1 MSTENKTKFWVIC
14 CEDTEATRKIAT
26 TVADWQL
33 PGVRS
38 LVTTDLAEA
47 ETIAQSEYAIFI
59 TTCAQPSAQIKMSPL
74 TLVRSQDSSAADN
87 ESPAS
92 QLIAMHE
99 RYGQSPQSWWFKLPA
114 TEVRAQKV
122 QPVATEKSV
131 AQGLAQVE
139 IFVRN
144 YTREMA
150 STIRTATN
158 NARNTTASPH
168 AASSDPSR
176 TEQSQPATTQQA
188 KAQLAKEQP
197 AKEQPAKRKAVLYPC
212 RRI

>member
-1 MSTENKTKFWVIC
+1 MSTENKTKFWVVC
-14 CEDTEATRKIAT
+14 CEETEATRKIAT
-26 TVADWQL
+26 TVANWQM

-47 ETIAQSEYAIFI
+47 ATIAQSEYAIFI
-59 TTCAQPSAQIKMSPL
+59 TTCSQPSSQIKMSPL
-74 TLVRSQDSSAADN
+74 TLSKTNSDQAN

-99 RYGQSPQSWWFKLPA
+99 RYGQSPQSWWFKLPT
-114 TEVRAQKV
+114 TEVRALKV

-144 YTREMA
+144 YTRELA
-150 STIRTATN
+150 STVRTVNN
-158 NARNTTASPH
+158 NARNT
-168 AASSDPSR
+168 AASGHESPANK
-176 TEQSQPATTQQA
+176 SQQTKEKPAQ
-188 KAQLAKEQP
+188 
-197 AKEQPAKRKAVLYPC
+197 RKVVLSHY
-212 RRI
+212 RRL

>member
-1 MSTENKTKFWVIC
+1 MSTENKTKFWVVC

-26 TVADWQL
+26 TVADWQM

-59 TTCAQPSAQIKMSPL
+59 TTCAQPSSQIKMSPL
-74 TLVRSQDSSAADN
+74 TLVRSPANTAKAAEVKSTDSPDSQRPD
-87 ESPAS
+87 S

-99 RYGQSPQSWWFKLPA
+99 RYGQSPQSWWFQLPT

-139 IFVRN
+139 IFARN
-144 YTREMA
+144 YTRELA
-150 STIRTATN
+150 STVRTAS
-158 NARNTTASPH
+158 ARNTESTHTAPT
-168 AASSDPSR
+168 D
-176 TEQSQPATTQQA
+176 
-188 KAQLAKEQP
+188 KAQK
-197 AKEQPAKRKAVLYPC
+197 AKEQPAKRKVVLSHY
-212 RRI
+212 RRL

>member
-1 MSTENKTKFWVIC
+1 MSTENKTKFWVVC

-26 TVADWQL
+26 TVADWQM

-47 ETIAQSEYAIFI
+47 QTIAQSEYAIFI
-59 TTCAQPSAQIKMSPL
+59 TTCPQPSSQIKMSPL
-74 TLVRSQDSSAADN
+74 TLVRSQPDPSNRD
-87 ESPAS
+87 ESPAA

-99 RYGQSPQSWWFKLPA
+99 RYGQSPQSWWFKLPT

-122 QPVATEKSV
+122 QPVAIEKSV

-144 YTREMA
+144 YTREMP
-150 STIRTATN
+150 STARTSSA
-158 NARNTTASPH
+158 APRNTAP
-168 AASSDPSR
+168 SSHQ
-176 TEQSQPATTQQA
+176 ETTG
-188 KAQLAKEQP
+188 KAQQIQK
-197 AKEQPAKRKAVLYPC
+197 KEQPAKRKVVLSHY
-212 RRI
+212 RRL